1 MLQFIPII
9 GDVFKNIF
17 GLVGDHF
24 KSKREIKKAIT
35 DNKIRMAQSEQ
46 AHNQEWE
53 MKQLDNAGW
62 KDDILFYAFIG
73 LFVWAGFDPTG
84 AEIFFS
90 NLNVLPDWFIKTWF
104 WLIASILGVK
114 KIGDYVPSL
123 MNSIKE
129 IVKK

>member
-1 MLQFIPII
+1 MIS
-9 GDVFKNIF
+9 
-17 GLVGDHF
+17 DHF
-24 KSKREIKKAIT
+24 KSKRELKKALT
-35 DNKIRMAQSEQ
+35 NNKIRMAESDQT
-46 AHNQEWE
+46 HNQEWE

-62 KDDILFYAFIG
+62 KDDVLFYAFIG
-73 LFVWAGFDPTG
+73 LFVWAGFDPDG
-84 AEIFFS
+84 AAKFFQ

-123 MNSIKE
+123 MGAIKN